1 MIYGQIRQTKV
12 GILES
17 FWTQEIVSDL
27 WLDLPLFTTT
37 SRGVSPLE
45 SLKQYLAA
53 LPTQTAF
60 FSAIQTLTRLLLLHT
75 AASRQASHLLL
86 GTSLTSLSVNLISSI
101 AQGSGFAIFEEI
113 QEEWDPRSPPG
124 MPIRVVRPLRDIGMK
139 DCAIWNWWHG
149 LRPVNR
155 PLRYSSDE
163 VNAIDTLT
171 RSRLPSF
178 FPDEVTN
185 GIS

>member
-1 MIYGQIRQTKV
+1 LTWLKTPVQPH
-12 GILES
+12 
-17 FWTQEIVSDL
+17 
-27 WLDLPLFTTT
+27 LDLPLLTA
-37 SRGVSPLE
+37 SPLSSGDDSPLA

-60 FSAIQTLTRLLLLHT
+60 VTAVQTLTRMLLLHT

-101 AQGSGFAIFEEI
+101 AQGSGFAIVEEI
-113 QEEWDPRSPPG
+113 QEEWLPRTPAG

-149 LRPVNR
+149 LRPLNR
-155 PLRYSSDE
+155 PPRRSGDE
-163 VNAIDTLT
+163 INAIDTLT
-171 RSRLPSF
+171 RGTMLFSLS
-178 FPDEVTN
+178 N
-185 GIS
+185 LKH